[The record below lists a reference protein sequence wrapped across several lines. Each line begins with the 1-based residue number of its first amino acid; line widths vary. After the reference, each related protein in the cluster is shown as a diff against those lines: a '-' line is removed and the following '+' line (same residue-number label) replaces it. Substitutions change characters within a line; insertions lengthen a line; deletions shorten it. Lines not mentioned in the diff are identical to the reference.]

1 MQASVETQAGRS
13 AWETGSAPG
22 PEQRGGDDGRP
33 GPEVT
38 DGFDAVEAP
47 EVVAFRLK
55 RPGTITDYGRM
66 APTSPDPGGTADTV
80 QTPIPGRLADS
91 RNRVTS
97 AAAHADAVTWAAS
110 EVPGQAAVS
119 DPAV

>member
-1 MQASVETQAGRS
+1 M
-13 AWETGSAPG
+13 
-22 PEQRGGDDGRP
+22 
-33 GPEVT
+33 
-38 DGFDAVEAP
+38 FDAIEAP

-55 RPGTITDYGRM
+55 LPVTVAEYGRM
-66 APTSPDPGGTADTV
+66 APAASADPSGTDDTV
-80 QTPIPGRLADS
+80 QTPAPGRLADG

-97 AAAHADAVTWAAS
+97 AAAHADAATWAAS

>member
-1 MQASVETQAGRS
+1 MDAQALHPVRP
-13 AWETGSAPG
+13 TGSAPE
-22 PEQRGGDDGRP
+22 PEAEQRGGEDGRASSD
-33 GPEVT
+33 VT
-38 DGFDAVEAP
+38 GGFDAVEAP

-55 RPGTITDYGRM
+55 RPGPMADYGRM
-66 APTSPDPGGTADTV
+66 TPAAPADPSGTADTV
-80 QTPIPGRLADS
+80 QTPIPGRLTDG